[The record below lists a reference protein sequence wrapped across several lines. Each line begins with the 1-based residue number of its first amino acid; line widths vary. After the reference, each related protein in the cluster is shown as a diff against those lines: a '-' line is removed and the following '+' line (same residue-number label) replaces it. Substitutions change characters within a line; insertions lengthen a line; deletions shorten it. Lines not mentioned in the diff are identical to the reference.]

1 MRIERPMDVLMEKTV
16 QTEKQK
22 TGFRDWLAKSDGF
35 VAGHKWPV
43 ILFCAAIMVLIT
55 ALKYTL
61 YHETGFTDAYNIM
74 LAANSGDCSGGDSAF
89 VLTASMAHAVVSVF
103 GPLSMRAWG
112 WLLLVPGFFMFAV
125 IAAKAP
131 AQNLAS
137 ALVLMAFSVF
147 LPYFVFMPCVDF
159 IQYTVFFL
167 MALILLYVPGQI
179 WKLICGELLLLP
191 VILLFRDYYALMA
204 FLAAV
209 MYLFALLYRKPKT
222 IGQQTVF
229 LIAFAILCVVSLLLL
244 RLIAPETANELFLI
258 RTETNMGFEHTP
270 APDKVIMDLLPMDT
284 SVAGFL
290 VNYLAAAV
298 RILVPAELCADFM
311 DIPFVVFQILLD
323 ILILMELIKSRR
335 VKARTAV
342 YSFII
347 AFFLMS
353 FVFEPGFGS
362 WFKHEAA
369 AFPLLWLGIG
379 HDRLTA
385 EGGSD
390 A

>member
-1 MRIERPMDVLMEKTV
+1 M
-16 QTEKQK
+16 
-22 TGFRDWLAKSDGF
+22 
-35 VAGHKWPV
+35 
-43 ILFCAAIMVLIT
+43 
-55 ALKYTL
+55 
-61 YHETGFTDAYNIM
+61 
-74 LAANSGDCSGGDSAF
+74 
-89 VLTASMAHAVVSVF
+89 
-103 GPLSMRAWG
+103 
-112 WLLLVPGFFMFAV
+112 PGFGMFAL

-137 ALVLMAFSVF
+137 ALVMIAFSVF
-147 LPYFVFMPCVDF
+147 LPYFVFVPCVDF

-167 MALILLYVPGQI
+167 MALVLLFVPGQI

-222 IGQQTVF
+222 IGQQTAF
-229 LIAFAILCVVSLLLL
+229 LIGFAMLCVIALLVL
-244 RLIAPETANELFLI
+244 RLVAPESANKLFLI

-270 APDKVIMDLLPMDT
+270 APDKVIMDLMPMDT
-284 SVAGFL
+284 SVAGFI
-290 VNYLAAAV
+290 VNYLSAAI
-298 RILVPAELCADFM
+298 RMLVPAELCADFT
-311 DIPFVVFQILLD
+311 DIPFAVFQIILD

-335 VKARTAV
+335 AYARTAV

-369 AFPLLWLGIG
+369 AFPILWLGIG

-385 EGGSD
+385 ERGPD